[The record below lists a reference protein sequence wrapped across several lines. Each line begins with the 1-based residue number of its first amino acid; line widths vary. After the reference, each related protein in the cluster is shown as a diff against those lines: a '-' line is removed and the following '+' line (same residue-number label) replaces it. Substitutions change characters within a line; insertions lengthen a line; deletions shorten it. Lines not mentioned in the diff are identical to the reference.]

1 MDGTVRPICRKN
13 QDKRTVYNGHKKVHG
28 IKFQS
33 VVTPNGLIANLF
45 GQVEGSK
52 HDSGILAMSG
62 LLNLL
67 EQHSFTPDDQPLC
80 IYGGPAYPH
89 SVFLQ
94 CPFERRP
101 DLTVQE
107 QAFNQSMSRVR
118 ISVEWLFGDIVNYF
132 TGPQ

>member
-1 MDGTVRPICRKN
+1 M
-13 QDKRTVYNGHKKVHG
+13 HA

-62 LLNLL
+62 LLNQL
-67 EQHSFTPDDQPLC
+67 EQHSFTPDGQPLS
-80 IYGGPAYPH
+80 IYGDPAYPH
-89 SVFLQ
+89 RVFLQ
-94 CPFERRP
+94 CPFARRP

-107 QAFNQSMSRVR
+107 QAFKKSMSRVR
-118 ISVEWLFGDIVNYF
+118 VSVEWVFEDIVNYF
-132 TGPQ
+132 KFTDFKKDLKIFLSAVV